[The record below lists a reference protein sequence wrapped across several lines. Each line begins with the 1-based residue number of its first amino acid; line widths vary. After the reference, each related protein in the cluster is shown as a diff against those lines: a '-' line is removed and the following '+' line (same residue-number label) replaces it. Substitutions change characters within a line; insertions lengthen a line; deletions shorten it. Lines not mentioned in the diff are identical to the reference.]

1 MAVGYFVLADN
12 SVPTNASL
20 ARTDLV
26 TLPTLFPMLQGAPP
40 TVVAADTAW
49 MLVAT
54 AMVLLMTP
62 ALAFFYGG
70 LVRSKNSLNT
80 MMMSFVA
87 LGAVGLVWALVAYSL
102 AFSDG
107 SPVLGSLTNA
117 LLAGVGVEAKGTIPH
132 VLFMAYQGTF
142 AIITAALISGAVVE
156 RMRFGPYILFI
167 VLWSLLV
174 YAPVAHW
181 VWGGGWL
188 MTRGVLDFAGGTVVH
203 INAGISALVAALVLG
218 GRKDFGRQAILPHN
232 VPFVLLGA
240 GLLWFGWFGFNG
252 GSALAAGELASLAF
266 TNTFLAPM
274 ATLVVWV
281 LLDYFRNGQ
290 ATAVGGATG
299 IVVGLVAITPAA
311 GFIGPFSAILLGAIA
326 AVPSY
331 FAIAYRSRTRLDDS
345 LDVFAGHGVGGI
357 TGAMLTGV
365 FAAKAWNSAGNDG
378 LLAGNA
384 AQLGVQALGVGV
396 SLLYA
401 GLMTFLILKGMGLVM
416 ALRPDPRSEGVGMD
430 VTQHGEEA
438 YTSGEGS
445 ILVLPSDAD
454 SVATVAPAIP
464 QPAAR

>member
-1 MAVGYFVLADN
+1 VTHSSLLLALQTAAPAV
-12 SVPTNASL
+12 VP
-20 ARTDLV
+20 
-26 TLPTLFPMLQGAPP
+26 
-40 TVVAADTAW
+40 ADTAW
-49 MLVAT
+49 MLMST
-54 AMVLLMTP
+54 ALVLLMTP

-80 MMMSFVA
+80 MMMSFTA
-87 LGAVGLVWALVAYSL
+87 LGAVGVVWALLAYSL
-102 AFSDG
+102 AFSQGNDW
-107 SPVLGSLTNA
+107 LGGLGNA
-117 LLAGVGVEAKGTIPH
+117 LLTGVGTEAKGTIPH

-156 RMRFGPYILFI
+156 RMRFGPYLAFI
-167 VLWSLLV
+167 ALWTVLV

-188 MTRGVLDFAGGTVVH
+188 MNRGVLDFAGGTVVH
-203 INAGISALVAALVLG
+203 INAGVSALVAAMVLG
-218 GRKDFGRQAILPHN
+218 VRKDYGRQAILPHN

-252 GSALAAGELASLAF
+252 GSALAANELAAVAF

-281 LLDYFRNGQ
+281 LLDYFRTGR

-311 GFIGPFSAILLGAIA
+311 GFISPASALLLGALA
-326 AVPSY
+326 AFPSY
-331 FAIAYRSRTRLDDS
+331 FAIVARSRTRLDDS
-345 LDVFAGHGVGGI
+345 LDVFAGHGIGGI
-357 TGAMLTGV
+357 TGALLTGV
-365 FAAKAWNSAGNDG
+365 FASKAWNAAGNDG
-378 LLAGNA
+378 LLAGNPG
-384 AQLGVQALGVGV
+384 QLATQALGVAV
-396 SLLYA
+396 SVVYA
-401 GLMTFLILKGMGLVM
+401 AAGTFVILKLLALVTSLRAVPRAEGLG
-416 ALRPDPRSEGVGMD
+416 LD

-445 ILVLPSDAD
+445 ILVMPDAIPAA
-454 SVATVAPAIP
+454 VTAPALAP